1 MGDGD
6 EDVGYG
12 DWSEADHQAAFF
24 RWVAEQISNGHS
36 HYVTMGAIPN
46 GHGQVGGATL
56 RGYKSLG
63 FRVGM
68 PDIYWHLPRGRYH
81 GLFIE
86 LKTVKR
92 LSRPTVEQVLM
103 GKVLRKNGYCVK
115 FCRGYGNAIRTALYY
130 DGLPRYI
137 EG

>member
-1 MGDGD
+1 MDTGRWAALPSAGTNHW
-6 EDVGYG
+6 G
-12 DWSEADHQAAFF
+12 SELACL
-24 RWVAEQISNGHS
+24 
-36 HYVTMGAIPN
+36 T
-46 GHGQVGGATL
+46 
-56 RGYKSLG
+56 
-63 FRVGM
+63 
-68 PDIYWHLPRGRYH
+68 YWHLPRGRYH